1 MSDNE
6 QPNTVRRATV
16 EVVTHCWNY
25 SRLLT
30 YQLSGFLLHPPAN
43 VNLRVSVCLCLADVP
58 TCEALRELRLASQA
72 ANVEIVPII
81 LDRTQLMRRAIGR
94 NLACKAT
101 RADVVILTDCDYVY
115 RAGAID
121 DIAAAMLTAP
131 DPVMGYVRNHMA
143 SLTHDDGD
151 AEISACVSPSMLDVD
166 ETRYGESRLRTAIG
180 GSQIVTGEWAR
191 AHGYLPD
198 SKRWQRGADKWQR
211 TFEDKVF
218 RRASGLELL
227 PIDCPSVYRIR
238 HSKRGRFDVGVKL

>member
-1 MSDNE
+1 MSDNA

-30 YQLSGFLLHPPAN
+30 YQLSGFVRHAPERHDL
-43 VNLRVSVCLCLADVP
+43 VVSVYHNPDDAA
-58 TCEALRELRLASQA
+58 TCRVIEYVQSV
-72 ANVEIVPII
+72 NHSSHVKIVPAP
-81 LDRTQLMRRAIGR
+81 LVRRKLFRRAIGR

-131 DPVMGYVRNHMA
+131 GPVLGYVHHHRA
-143 SLTHDDGD
+143 SLTHEDGD
-151 AEISACVSPSMLDVD
+151 AEIAACLTPSLIDVD

-198 SKRWQRGADKWQR
+198 SKRWQREADTWQR

-238 HSKRGRFDVGVKL
+238 HSQRGRFDVGVKL

>member
-1 MSDNE
+1 
-6 QPNTVRRATV
+6 
-16 EVVTHCWNY
+16 
-25 SRLLT
+25 
-30 YQLSGFLLHPPAN
+30 
-43 VNLRVSVCLCLADVP
+43 
-58 TCEALRELRLASQA
+58 LRLANQA

-81 LDRTQLMRRAIGR
+81 LDRRALMRRAIGR
-94 NLACKAT
+94 NLACKST

-131 DPVMGYVRNHMA
+131 DPVMGYVRHHRA
-143 SLTHDDGD
+143 SLTHEDGD
-151 AEISACVSPSMLDVD
+151 AEIAACLTPSLVEVD

-198 SKRWQRGADKWQR
+198 SKRWQREADKWQR

-238 HSKRGRFDVGVKL
+238 HSQRGRFDVGVKL